1 MDKVRAFMQAL
12 WVQRFWVLSVVGVIA
27 AVVCWMM
34 AAGTLQDQYQAEKSE
49 ILGKFTDMQTIA
61 GKDFHGNEVI
71 NAKEREEAS
80 KIAASVEDLWKR
92 LFDHQRKEVLFW
104 PDVLG

>member
-34 AAGTLQDQYQAEKSE
+34 AAGTLQVAVPENATSPAVKVVVAVAE
-49 ILGKFTDMQTIA
+49 
-61 GKDFHGNEVI
+61 
-71 NAKEREEAS
+71 
-80 KIAASVEDLWKR
+80 
-92 LFDHQRKEVLFW
+92 
-104 PDVLG
+104 